1 MFCYSGIGTKR
12 MESLSGFRKTRRA
25 RCLAVESD
33 KYLSVRRAQSDYV
46 FSRGGNDVF
55 QVLG

>member
-1 MFCYSGIGTKR
+1 
-12 MESLSGFRKTRRA
+12 MESLSVFRKTRRA

-33 KYLSVRRAQSDYV
+33 KYLSVKRAQSDYV